1 MSEQRER
8 PLSIAIL
15 AVGGQ
20 GGGVLTEWL
29 VDIAEAN
36 GYIAQSTFVAGV
48 AQRTGATVYCVE
60 MFPKDRAEA
69 IGREPVFTPY
79 PVPGD
84 VDLVV
89 VGEMA
94 ETGRAI
100 QKGFVTP
107 NITTLIASSHRIYS
121 VHEKEAMGDG
131 IFDQA
136 PVARIAEK
144 ASKNFICFDMESA
157 ADETGSV
164 ISSVLLGAIAAAGAL
179 PFERAAFE
187 EAIRG
192 SGRAVEA
199 NLKGFAA
206 GFDGTGRESI
216 AADAEMAAAV
226 PAGKNGEALKERID
240 AELPAQVRN
249 MALHGALRALDYQD
263 PKYAAM
269 YVDRVKDISVIDT
282 GSHDYSLTVEVAR
295 QLALQMCYEDTIRV
309 ADLKTR
315 SDRFVQI
322 REHVAAAPDQPA
334 HVVEYFHPRV
344 EEICDT
350 LPSPI
355 GALIMRSRSLQKMMS
370 PFFGKG
376 RNVKT
381 TSISGFLL
389 LHIFAKFRRI
399 RRGTYRYKRQQEFIH
414 DWLDRVIN
422 AAVDDYDYAM
432 AIAHSIEMVKG
443 YGDTYQRGL
452 TRYLAAV
459 DAAAGLPAA
468 ERAAGM
474 RRLHNAALADEKGQ
488 VFGDALSTLES
499 VH

>member
-1 MSEQRER
+1 MLESRER
-8 PLSIAIL
+8 PISIAIL

-20 GGGVLTEWL
+20 GGGVLTNWL

-36 GYIAQSTFVAGV
+36 GFIAQSTFVAGV
-48 AQRTGATVYCVE
+48 AQRTGSTVYCVE
-60 MFPKDRAEA
+60 MFPKDRVAA

-121 VHEKEAMGDG
+121 VYEKEAMGDG

-136 PVARIAEK
+136 PVARIAAK
-144 ASKNFICFDMESA
+144 ASKNFICFDMEA
-157 ADETGSV
+157 AAEETGSV
-164 ISSVLLGAIAAAGAL
+164 ISSVLLGAIAAAGTL
-179 PFERAAFE
+179 PFGRSAFE
-187 EAIRG
+187 EAIRS
-192 SGRAVEA
+192 SGRTVAA

-206 GFDGTGRESI
+206 GFDGAGRQASP
-216 AADAEMAAAV
+216 AAAEVEAAV
-226 PAGKNGEALKERID
+226 PAGKNGEALKARIE

-249 MALHGALRALDYQD
+249 MALHGALRALDFQD
-263 PKYAAM
+263 AKYAAV
-269 YVDRVKDISVIDT
+269 YLDRVKDISVIDAE
-282 GSHDYSLTVEVAR
+282 SHGYELTAEVAR

-315 SDRFVQI
+315 SARFAQI

-334 HVVEYFHPRV
+334 HIIEYFHPRV
-344 EEICDT
+344 EEICDA
-350 LPSPI
+350 LPAPI
-355 GALIMRSRSLQKMMS
+355 GALIMRSDTMQKMMS
-370 PFFGKG
+370 PFFSKG

-389 LHIFAKFRRI
+389 LHIFAKFRHL
-399 RRGTYRYKRQQEFIH
+399 RRSTYRFKRQQEFIH

-422 AAVDDYDYAM
+422 AAVDDYAYAL
-432 AIAHSIEMVKG
+432 AIANCIEMVKG

-452 TRYLAAV
+452 TRYLEAV
-459 DAAAGLPAA
+459 EAAAALPAA
-468 ERAAGM
+468 ERATAL
-474 RRLHNAALADEKGQ
+474 RRLHNAALADEQGQ
-488 VFGDALSTLES
+488 VFGDAIATLES